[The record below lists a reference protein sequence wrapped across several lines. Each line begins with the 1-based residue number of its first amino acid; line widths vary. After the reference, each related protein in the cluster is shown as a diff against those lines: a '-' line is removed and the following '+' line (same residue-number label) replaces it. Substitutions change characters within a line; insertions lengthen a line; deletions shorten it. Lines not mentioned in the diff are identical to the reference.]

1 MARRKNPSRRKLWLT
16 FSKYPSP
23 MTKNPQSADNLSR
36 KDFLRGAAI
45 AALLPLLPRISHA
58 EADRIGVAE
67 IAPGI
72 FVHTGQYA
80 LVNSENVGD
89 ISNACCIIGSSAVA
103 VVDTSG
109 SYGLGKALHAAIAQ
123 ITDKP
128 IRYVINTHMHP
139 DHVLG
144 NAAFEAEG
152 TEFVGHHKLPAA
164 LSARA
169 ESYLRNTRDRVGDKA
184 FAGTKIVLPT
194 RTVTDALDLDL
205 GGRVLT
211 LRARPTAHTDNDLT
225 ISDSA
230 TGTLLLGDLLFSDH
244 IPTLDGSIVG
254 WLKLI
259 PVLKQEAAARVVP
272 GHGPKTMNWPDAID
286 AEQRYLETIARD
298 VRAMIKDGK
307 TIELAVATAG
317 QSEKGK
323 WQLFEEH
330 HAMNVTAAFTELE
343 WE

>member
-1 MARRKNPSRRKLWLT
+1 
-16 FSKYPSP
+16 
-23 MTKNPQSADNLSR
+23 MTKTPRKASNPTR
-36 KDFLRGAAI
+36 KDFLRGAA
-45 AALLPLLPRISHA
+45 ATALLPPLPRISRGAA
-58 EADRIGVAE
+58 ERIGFVE
-67 IAPGI
+67 ITTGI

-80 LVNSENVGD
+80 LVNSDNVGD
-89 ISNACCIIGSSAVA
+89 ISNACCTVGSSAVA
-103 VVDTSG
+103 VIDTSG
-109 SYGLGKALHAAIAQ
+109 TYALGKGLHAAITQ

-144 NAAFEAEG
+144 NAAFQGSG

-169 ESYLRNTRDRVGDKA
+169 ESYLRNTRDRVGEKA

-194 RTVTDALDLDL
+194 RTVTDVLELDL

-230 TGTLLLGDLLFSDH
+230 TGTLFLGDLLFSVH
-244 IPTLDGSIVG
+244 VPTLDGSIVG

-259 PVLKQEAAARVVP
+259 PVLKQEAAARAVP
-272 GHGPKTMNWPDAID
+272 GHGPKTMTWPDAID
-286 AEQRYLETIARD
+286 PEQRYLETLARD

-307 TIELAVATAG
+307 TIEQAVATAG
-317 QSEKGK
+317 QSERGK
-323 WQLFEEH
+323 WELFEEH

>member
-1 MARRKNPSRRKLWLT
+1 MIKIPPNAER
-16 FSKYPSP
+16 
-23 MTKNPQSADNLSR
+23 LSR
-36 KDFLRGAAI
+36 KNFLRGAAI
-45 AALLPLLPRISHA
+45 AALLPLLPRISRA
-58 EADRIGVAE
+58 EAERIGVAE

-72 FVHTGQYA
+72 FVHIGRYA
-80 LVNSENVGD
+80 LVNSENRGD
-89 ISNACCIIGSSAVA
+89 ISNACCIVGSSAVA

-109 SYGLGKALHAAIAQ
+109 SYVLGKALRTAIAQ
-123 ITDKP
+123 ITGKP
-128 IRYVINTHMHP
+128 ILYVINTHMHP

-144 NAAFEAEG
+144 NAAFEAG

-169 ESYLRNTRDRVGDKA
+169 ESYLRNTRDRVGDAA

-194 RTVTDALDLDL
+194 RIVTDVLELDL

-230 TGTLLLGDLLFSDH
+230 TGTLFLGDLLFSGH
-244 IPTLDGSIVG
+244 IPTLDGSIAG

-272 GHGPKTMNWPDAID
+272 GHGPKTMTWPDAID

-307 TIELAVATAG
+307 TIEQAVATAG

>member
-1 MARRKNPSRRKLWLT
+1 
-16 FSKYPSP
+16 
-23 MTKNPQSADNLSR
+23 MTKMPQKAGNPSR
-36 KDFLRGAAI
+36 KDFLRGAAV
-45 AALLPLLPRISHA
+45 AALLPLLPRISRA
-58 EADRIGVAE
+58 EAERIGVAE

-72 FVHTGQYA
+72 FVHTGKYA
-80 LVNSENVGD
+80 LVNSSNLGD
-89 ISNACCIIGSSAVA
+89 ISNACCVIGSSAAA
-103 VVDTSG
+103 VIDTSG
-109 SYGLGKALHAAIAQ
+109 SYVLGKALHAAIAQ

-128 IRYVINTHMHP
+128 VRYVINTHMHP

-144 NAAFEAEG
+144 NAAFEGRG

-169 ESYLRNTRDRVGDKA
+169 ESYLKNTRDRVGEKA

-194 RTVTDALDLDL
+194 RTVTDVLELDL

-225 ISDSA
+225 IVDSL
-230 TGTLLLGDLLFSDH
+230 TGTLFLGDLLFSVH

-259 PVLKQEAAARVVP
+259 PLLKQETAARVVP
-272 GHGPKTMNWPDAID
+272 GHGPKTMTWPDAID
-286 AEQRYLETIARD
+286 PEQRYLETIARD

-307 TIELAVATAG
+307 TIEQAVATAG

-323 WQLFEEH
+323 WDLFEEH